1 MPTIKSFAKLL
12 KDVRDRSDVEA
23 INGAMFTISPERQY
37 VVRANYEGF
46 VMVLKL
52 VNKAQ
57 GEDRIMSHGV
67 LLPPKGLLKLRKCL
81 SLVRIDALRDGAL
94 QAALNVQRFAKLL
107 ISASDGKTRTV
118 AIVFDDPKDRINS
131 AGVEQEFVKHIKD
144 YNLDIGVGGILFD
157 CARFEGSVSYQ
168 KASATIAKYGYPNS
182 QSLQKIFGKL
192 ARDDAARAL
201 ALSAGEVNE
210 LRAAFR
216 ALALDLLL

>member
-1 MPTIKSFAKLL
+1 MIQNIKK
-12 KDVRDRSDVEA
+12 
-23 INGAMFTISPERQY
+23 
-37 VVRANYEGF
+37 
-46 VMVLKL
+46 
-52 VNKAQ
+52 
-57 GEDRIMSHGV
+57 
-67 LLPPKGLLKLRKCL
+67 
-81 SLVRIDALRDGAL
+81 
-94 QAALNVQRFAKLL
+94 
-107 ISASDGKTRTV
+107 
-118 AIVFDDPKDRINS
+118 NS

-144 YNLDIGVGGILFD
+144 YNLDIRVGGILFD
-157 CARFEGSVSYQ
+157 RARFEGSVSYQ